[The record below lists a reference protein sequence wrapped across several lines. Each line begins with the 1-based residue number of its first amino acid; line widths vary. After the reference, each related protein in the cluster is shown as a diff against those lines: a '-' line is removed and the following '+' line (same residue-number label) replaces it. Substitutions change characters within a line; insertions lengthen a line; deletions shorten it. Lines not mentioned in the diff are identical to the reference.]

1 MTVRELI
8 NKLMDMDLDKPIYI
22 TEFANIDDNVNN
34 MIGFINS
41 EPIKLSNFEIA
52 EVDIHGV
59 YNAFF
64 NCITIKSK

>member
-22 TEFANIDDNVNN
+22 TEFANIDDNI
-34 MIGFINS
+34 IGYINS
-41 EPIKLSNFEIA
+41 APIKLSNFEIT

>member
-8 NKLMDMDLDKPIYI
+8 NKLMDMNLDKPIRI
-22 TEFANIDDNVNN
+22 TEFANNIDDNI
-34 MIGFINS
+34 IGYINS
-41 EPIKLSNFEIA
+41 DPIKLSNFEIA

-64 NCITIKSK
+64 NCITIKLK